1 MSFINDDFIL
11 HSETA
16 RRLYHGH
23 AEGLPIIDYHCHI
36 DPREIC
42 ENRRFENITQVWLG
56 GDHYKWRLLRN
67 AGVPEYEITGG
78 ADDLTKFR
86 RFAQI
91 LPKAVG
97 NPMFAWC
104 HLELKRYFGY
114 DGILSAATADEVWE
128 LCGEKL
134 KGDGLTACG
143 IIERSNVKLIGTTDD
158 PADTLEWHEKIA
170 GSGCCTALVV
180 PSFRPDRALNIDKPG
195 FADYLRRLGEAAGT
209 EITSV
214 GGLKKALSARL
225 ERFCALGCRAADHG
239 LDYIPFAEC
248 GEREAEAIFEAA
260 VSGKPI
266 SAADADRYKTH
277 MLLYLAGEYARRGV
291 VMQLHYN
298 VQRSV
303 NRRQL
308 GLLGA
313 DTGFDCIASHDCG
326 QALTALLDAMDGAEA
341 LPKTVLY
348 SLNPQDNALLDSIAG
363 CFTGEGVR
371 GKVQHGA
378 AWWFNDTKGGME
390 EQLRSLASRSLLGNF
405 IGMLTDSRSF
415 LSYTRHEYFR
425 RILCDILGGWAESG
439 EYPADPDTLGGIAED
454 ICCSNAAEFFG
465 V

>member
-1 MSFINDDFIL
+1 MGFINDDFLL

-16 RRLYHGH
+16 RRLYHEY

-36 DPREIC
+36 DPREIY

-56 GDHYKWRLLRN
+56 GDHYKWRLLRS

-86 RFAQI
+86 RFAEI

-97 NPMFAWC
+97 NPMYAWC

-114 DGILSAATADEVWE
+114 DGILSAKTADEVWE

-134 KGDGLTACG
+134 KSGSMTACG
-143 IIERSNVKLIGTTDD
+143 LIERSNVKLIGTTDD
-158 PADTLEWHEKIA
+158 PTDSLEWHEKIA
-170 GSGCCTALVV
+170 AEGVCTALVV
-180 PSFRPDRALNIDKPG
+180 PSFRPDKALNIEKPS
-195 FADYLRRLGEAAGT
+195 FADYIRRLGEAAGM
-209 EITSV
+209 EIRSV
-214 GGLKKALSARL
+214 GDVKEALSSRL
-225 ERFCALGCRAADHG
+225 ERFCSLGCRAADHG

-248 GEREAEAIFEAA
+248 SEAEADAIF
-260 VSGKPI
+260 
-266 SAADADRYKTH
+266 SAAMSGNGVSPTDADRYKTN
-277 MLLYLAGEYARRGV
+277 LLIYLAGEYSKRGI

-298 VQRSV
+298 VQRNV
-303 NRRQL
+303 NSRQF

-313 DTGFDCIASHDCG
+313 DTGFDCIASHDCA
-326 QALTALLDAMDGAEA
+326 QALTSLLSAMDSAQA

-348 SLNPQDNALLDSIAG
+348 SLDPQDNALLDTIAG
-363 CFTGEGVR
+363 SFPGEGVR

-390 EQLRSLASRSLLGNF
+390 AQLRSLASLSLLGNF

-425 RILCDILGGWAESG
+425 RILCDLLGSWVESG
-439 EYPADPDTLGGIAED
+439 EYPADIDTLGGIVQD
-454 ICCSNAAEFFG
+454 ICYNNAAEFFG